1 MRDAR
6 RWFRS
11 LTRACFRMIS
21 RFVSLPGAEC
31 FVLAPGLHPFVAPT
45 ERTVQ
50 SATKAQNGSFL
61 AMGH

>member
-6 RWFRS
+6 RWFRSLWFRS

-21 RFVSLPGAEC
+21 RFVSSPGAEY
-31 FVLAPGLHPFVAPT
+31 FFYLRLLHSFVAPT

-50 SATKAQNGSFL
+50 SVAEPQNG
-61 AMGH
+61 